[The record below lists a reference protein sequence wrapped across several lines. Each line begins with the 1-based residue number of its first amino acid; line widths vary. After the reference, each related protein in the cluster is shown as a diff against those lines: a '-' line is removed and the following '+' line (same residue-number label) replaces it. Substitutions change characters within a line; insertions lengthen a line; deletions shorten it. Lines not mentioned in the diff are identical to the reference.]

1 MTIKA
6 QLARLGLFDAKVPRY
21 TSYPTA
27 PHFSNDVGPDLFA
40 DWIGQITPNSSVSLY
55 IHVPFCRRLCWF
67 CACRTQG
74 TQTDNPVIAYVDV
87 LKAELDLLAA
97 RLPDGVTLSRLHWG
111 GGTPTLLGP
120 DLMRDLAT
128 RIFETVPLGPN
139 AEFSVEID
147 PNEIDDA
154 RLDALAEAGM
164 NRASIGVQDFDD
176 EIQKTIGRI
185 QGYDTTRDAIEK
197 IRARGIASLNADI
210 LYGLPHQT
218 KARMTESVQKLLS
231 LSPDRVA
238 LYGYAHVPWMA
249 KRQQM
254 IPSEALP
261 TPEQRLELFETSR
274 RLFLWDNYAEIGID
288 HFATQDD
295 GLTHAL
301 RAGRLRRNFQGYTDD
316 LSPVLIGL
324 GASSISRFP
333 QGYAQN
339 APATSA
345 HTKAIRAGQFSTA
358 RGHRF
363 KGQDSLRARL
373 IEALMCDFRIDTQEI
388 VSSFDISVAELN
400 DMFQRAN
407 ASFDGLLEVTE
418 NGLFIPPA
426 ARPLTRMIARSFDAY
441 DLSKAGHSSAI

>member
-1 MTIKA
+1 MIEKS

-27 PHFSNDVGPDLFA
+27 PHFSNDVGSDRFG
-40 DWIGQITPNSSVSLY
+40 DWVSRIRPGSAVSLY
-55 IHVPFCRRLCWF
+55 VHIPFCRRLCWF

-97 RLPDGVTLSRLHWG
+97 RLPQGVVLSRLHWG
-111 GGTPTLLGP
+111 GGTPTLLNA
-120 DLMRDLAT
+120 DLMRDLA
-128 RIFETVPLGPN
+128 RHILSIVPMGPD

-154 RLDALAEAGM
+154 RLDALSEAGM

-185 QGYDTTRDAIEK
+185 QSYDTTRDVVDM
-197 IRARGIASLNADI
+197 IRARGITSLNADI

-218 KARMTESVQKLLS
+218 KSRMTESVQKLLS
-231 LSPDRVA
+231 LNPDRVA

-249 KRQQM
+249 KRQQL
-254 IPSEALP
+254 IPSDALP
-261 TPEQRLELFETSR
+261 TPEQRLDLFDTAR
-274 RLFLWDNYAEIGID
+274 RLFMWDNYAEIGID
-288 HFATQDD
+288 HFATQED
-295 GLTHAL
+295 GLTKAL
-301 RAGRLRRNFQGYTDD
+301 NSGQLKRNFQGYTDD
-316 LSPVLIGL
+316 QAEVLIGV

-339 APATSA
+339 NPATSA
-345 HTKAIRAGQFSTA
+345 HTKAIRDGRFSTS
-358 RGHRF
+358 RGHLF
-363 KGQDSLRARL
+363 KGQDVLRSRL
-373 IEALMCDFRIDTQEI
+373 IEALMCDFKISSAEI
-388 VSSFDISVAELN
+388 LRDFDVSAAEL
-400 DMFQRAN
+400 DAMYSAAN
-407 ASFDGLLEVTE
+407 TAFDGLLSITE
-418 NGLFIPPA
+418 DGLFIPPE
-426 ARPLTRMIARSFDAY
+426 ARALTRMIARSFDAY

>member
-1 MTIKA
+1 MASTS
-6 QLARLGLFDAKVPRY
+6 QLAKLGLFDAKVPRY

-27 PHFSNDVGPDLFA
+27 PHFGSDVGPDQFQ
-40 DWIGQITPNSSVSLY
+40 DWINQISPGGQISLY

-74 TQTDNPVIAYVDV
+74 TQSPEPVVAYLET
-87 LKAELDLLAA
+87 LKAELEMLG
-97 RLPDGVTLSRLHWG
+97 RILPKGTELSRLHWG
-111 GGTPTLLGP
+111 GGTPTLLSP
-120 DLMRDLAT
+120 AMMEELAGAVFD
-128 RIFETVPLGPN
+128 IAPLAPA

-147 PNEIDDA
+147 PNEIDEA
-154 RLDALAEAGM
+154 RLDVLASAGM

-176 EIQKTIGRI
+176 RIQQTIGRI
-185 QGYDTTRDAIEK
+185 QSFDVTRGAIDM
-197 IRARGIASLNADI
+197 IRARGIRSLNADI
-210 LYGLPHQT
+210 LFGLPHQNRERIT
-218 KARMTESVQKLLS
+218 QSVQKLLS

-254 IPSEALP
+254 IPSDTLP
-261 TPEQRLELFETSR
+261 TPEERLALFETAR

-288 HFATQDD
+288 HFATKDD
-295 GLTHAL
+295 GLTKA
-301 RAGRLRRNFQGYTDD
+301 RNSGTLRRNFQGYTDD
-316 LSPVLIGL
+316 TSEVLIGV

-363 KGQDSLRARL
+363 GGEDLLRSRM
-373 IEALMCDFRIDTQEI
+373 IESLMCQFRIDVDELRER
-388 VSSFDISVAELN
+388 FDVPQSKIDAMFSDAERAFPGTLIRTTGSLIISEDA
-400 DMFQRAN
+400 RA
-407 ASFDGLLEVTE
+407 
-418 NGLFIPPA
+418 
-426 ARPLTRMIARSFDAY
+426 LTRIIARSFDAY
-441 DLSKAGHSSAI
+441 DLSKAGHSTAI

>member
-1 MTIKA
+1 MIVKP
-6 QLARLGLFDAKVPRY
+6 QLAKLGLFDAKVPRY

-27 PHFSNDVGPDLFA
+27 PHFSNDVGPDRFG
-40 DWIGQITPNSSVSLY
+40 DWISGIAPGSPISLY

-74 TQTDNPVIAYVDV
+74 TQTDNPVMAYVDV

-97 RLPDGVTLSRLHWG
+97 RLPQGVTLSRLHWG
-111 GGTPTLLGP
+111 GGTPTLLNP
-120 DLMRDLAT
+120 DLMRDLAG
-128 RIFETVPLGPN
+128 RILDTVPLGPD

-147 PNEIDDA
+147 PNEIDEA

-164 NRASIGVQDFDD
+164 NRASVGVQDFDD

-185 QGYDTTRDAIEK
+185 QSYDTTRNAVEM

-249 KRQQM
+249 KRQQL
-254 IPSEALP
+254 IPSDALP
-261 TPEQRLELFETSR
+261 TPEQRLDLFETAR
-274 RLFLWDNYAEIGID
+274 RLFLWDSYAEIGID

-295 GLTHAL
+295 GLTHAQ
-301 RAGRLRRNFQGYTDD
+301 RSGRLKRNFQGYTDD
-316 LSPVLIGL
+316 QAPILIGL

-345 HTKAIRAGQFSTA
+345 HIKAIRAGRFSTS
-358 RGHRF
+358 RGHLF
-363 KGQDSLRARL
+363 KGQDVLRARL
-373 IEALMCDFRIDTQEI
+373 IEALMCDFRIDTAEI
-388 VSSFDISVAELN
+388 LRGHDISAAELSQ
-400 DMFQRAN
+400 MYKTAN
-407 ASFDGLLEVTE
+407 SAFDGLLQISDA
-418 NGLFIPPA
+418 GLFIPPE
-426 ARPLTRMIARSFDAY
+426 ARALTRIIARSFDAY

>member
-1 MTIKA
+1 MTLKP

-27 PHFSNDVGPDLFA
+27 PHFSNDVGADLFS
-40 DWIGQITPNSSVSLY
+40 DWISGIAPGSSISLY

-97 RLPDGVTLSRLHWG
+97 RLPEGVTLSRLHWG
-111 GGTPTLLGP
+111 GGTPTLLNA
-120 DLMRDLAT
+120 DLMRDLAA
-128 RIFETVPLGPN
+128 RILEIVPLGPD

-147 PNEIDDA
+147 PNEIDEA

-185 QGYDTTRDAIEK
+185 QSYDTTREAAEM
-197 IRARGIASLNADI
+197 IRARGISSLNADI

-231 LSPDRVA
+231 LNPDRVA

-249 KRQQM
+249 KRQQL
-254 IPSEALP
+254 IPSDALP
-261 TPEQRLELFETSR
+261 TPEQRLELFETAR

-288 HFATQDD
+288 RFATQDD

-301 RAGRLRRNFQGYTDD
+301 RAGRLKRNFQGYTDD
-316 LSPVLIGL
+316 QAPILIGL

-345 HTKAIRAGQFSTA
+345 HTKAIREGRFSTS
-358 RGHRF
+358 RGHLF
-363 KGQDSLRARL
+363 KGQDVLRSRL
-373 IEALMCDFRIDTQEI
+373 IEALMCDFQINSAEI
-388 VSSFDISVAELN
+388 LRDYDISTAELQQ
-400 DMFQRAN
+400 MYATAN
-407 ASFDGLLEVTE
+407 AAFDGLLRVDE
-418 NGLFIPPA
+418 NGLFIPPE
-426 ARPLTRMIARSFDAY
+426 ARALTRMIARSFDTY